1 MLLALTLSLA
11 QATPPTTEEGA
22 AVFSAWAEHAALTP
36 PPLRSPAPP
45 RGSADFLTGWQRDN
59 LFILQDVDGAWFA
72 DAITQVASG
81 GFNAITNSLV
91 DAFYAS
97 NSDDYDY
104 VCILLIRDFSLFFA
118 FYQPIANDTKGIG
131 YDSITPGEIFDQDP
145 SNSLDGLIF
154 MNYEGLW
161 SQNYE
166 AGRYVFGQE
175 FGHRWGAFTNISNET
190 LGSEDL
196 LGRDVA
202 HWSYWYATGNS
213 PMEGNTWI
221 DNGDGTWSTDYQ
233 GTSTYS
239 DLDLYLMGF
248 IPPTDVGPQ
257 TFLQVSA
264 EEQTRVGLEPAS
276 SPNYF
281 NCTVDPNGC
290 ENTTV
295 AATPVSFGVD
305 SIVAAEGVRNPDD
318 TSSQRTF
325 KMAFIVLALQ
335 GDDTS
340 DETLDRVDALRQTWE
355 TDWESDARGLAD
367 LDTTLG
373 QSSAPEWGTEIP
385 DTAGED
391 TGVDSALPD
400 DSSPVADNETPKAE
414 EPGGCG
420 CAAGQPVGLLGGLLG
435 VAALLRRRRSA

>member
-1 MLLALTLSLA
+1 
-11 QATPPTTEEGA
+11 
-22 AVFSAWAEHAALTP
+22 
-36 PPLRSPAPP
+36 
-45 RGSADFLTGWQRDN
+45 
-59 LFILQDVDGAWFA
+59 
-72 DAITQVASG
+72 
-81 GFNAITNSLV
+81 
-91 DAFYAS
+91 
-97 NSDDYDY
+97 
-104 VCILLIRDFSLFFA
+104 
-118 FYQPIANDTKGIG
+118 
-131 YDSITPGEIFDQDP
+131 
-145 SNSLDGLIF
+145 
-154 MNYEGLW
+154 
-161 SQNYE
+161 
-166 AGRYVFGQE
+166 
-175 FGHRWGAFTNISNET
+175 
-190 LGSEDL
+190 
-196 LGRDVA
+196 
-202 HWSYWYATGNS
+202 
-213 PMEGNTWI
+213 MEGNTWI